1 MTDRL
6 ALKKIKDF
14 KSLVEQLEISSIED
28 IPELDDLTEKFQTGN
43 ASLKDAWFAKLYKQ
57 GLKIQQ
63 TAINAPEMGDLKQ
76 LALNMQKRFPSQLKT
91 KAGTGSLARQ
101 IKSMKNN
108 FSKQGVENALDQSYS
123 KDMFKKGFSRTDV
136 KALDTA
142 VETVRLGLGIK
153 PEVKSKIFKSI
164 PTDEMVKKV
173 VAGIAN
179 IPDQETKRLILLGLF
194 GTRGAQINDIT
205 SDVFYGEDIGKPY
218 YDREKGIM
226 MGVEIEEG
234 RKGLAAKV
242 PFGPLMKDV
251 MDYQYDKATDGGKNL
266 TRALFSEELNLG
278 NVINK
283 YLFNKN
289 GKPVLTDGELAILG
303 RTSIGGFTD
312 LRRMML
318 SWAADKSGEKKL
330 AAELL
335 THGSDADMDKSV
347 TGRFYIPGEGTD
359 VNKLREFTTGI
370 EQNIAKLLGHENYK
384 SFMDKDLGLNIQA
397 YDTETNKVKKF
408 TNKVA
413 VPQLETKVVQG
424 NVTKTVEITK
434 SAEDIAR
441 EAQAESSLKVTKT
454 VIADETAIKEGAKK
468 LGISE
473 DEMRQRIADKT
484 KKGSKK
490 KKTVI
495 PATDTSWF
503 QTIIDE
509 EGLDV
514 DIKTLEGKSWKEI
527 NKILETARAK
537 TSVKPE
543 GQAMVAEPEMKTP
556 FLDIEGA
563 GDVAAI
569 DMEKA
574 GRVIDPLVDVIT
586 ALPIGKSV
594 KTLGRAGKAIVEGGK
609 GLGKVLKPD
618 IKDPAERFDILEQL
632 PEKEEKETTEERTRG
647 QVNNLFDFPLGP

>member
-1 MTDRL
+1 
-6 ALKKIKDF
+6 
-14 KSLVEQLEISSIED
+14 
-28 IPELDDLTEKFQTGN
+28 
-43 ASLKDAWFAKLYKQ
+43 
-57 GLKIQQ
+57 
-63 TAINAPEMGDLKQ
+63 
-76 LALNMQKRFPSQLKT
+76 
-91 KAGTGSLARQ
+91 
-101 IKSMKNN
+101 
-108 FSKQGVENALDQSYS
+108 
-123 KDMFKKGFSRTDV
+123 
-136 KALDTA
+136 
-142 VETVRLGLGIK
+142 
-153 PEVKSKIFKSI
+153 
-164 PTDEMVKKV
+164 
-173 VAGIAN
+173 
-179 IPDQETKRLILLGLF
+179 
-194 GTRGAQINDIT
+194 
-205 SDVFYGEDIGKPY
+205 
-218 YDREKGIM
+218 
-226 MGVEIEEG
+226 
-234 RKGLAAKV
+234 
-242 PFGPLMKDV
+242 MKDV

-289 GKPVLTDGELAILG
+289 GKPVLTDGELAKLG

-312 LRRMML
+312 LRRMIL

-370 EQNIAKLLGHENYK
+370 EQNIAKLLGHKNYK
-384 SFMDKDLGLNIQA
+384 SFMDEDLGLNIQA

-408 TNKVA
+408 TSKVA

-434 SAEDIAR
+434 SAKDIAR
-441 EAQAESSLKVTKT
+441 EAEAESSLKVTKT
-454 VIADETAIKEGAKK
+454 VIADELEIKEGAKK

-484 KKGSKK
+484 KKGPKK
-490 KKTVI
+490 KKTVV

-543 GQAMVAEPEMKTP
+543 GQARTAEPEMKTP

-574 GRVIDPLVDVIT
+574 GRVINPLVDVVT
-586 ALPIGKSV
+586 SLPA
-594 KTLGRAGKAIVEGGK
+594 GRVAKAAVNIGK
-609 GLGKVLKPD
+609 GLGKALKPD
-618 IKDPAERFDILEQL
+618 LKDPVERFDILEPL
-632 PEKEEKETTEERTRG
+632 PKEEEKETTEERTRG

>member
-43 ASLKDAWFAKLYKQ
+43 ATLKDAWFAKLYKQ

-289 GKPVLTDGELAILG
+289 GKPVLTDGELAKLG

-347 TGRFYIPGEGTD
+347 TG
-359 VNKLREFTTGI
+359 
-370 EQNIAKLLGHENYK
+370 
-384 SFMDKDLGLNIQA
+384 
-397 YDTETNKVKKF
+397 
-408 TNKVA
+408 
-413 VPQLETKVVQG
+413 
-424 NVTKTVEITK
+424 
-434 SAEDIAR
+434 
-441 EAQAESSLKVTKT
+441 
-454 VIADETAIKEGAKK
+454 
-468 LGISE
+468 
-473 DEMRQRIADKT
+473 
-484 KKGSKK
+484 
-490 KKTVI
+490 
-495 PATDTSWF
+495 
-503 QTIIDE
+503 
-509 EGLDV
+509 
-514 DIKTLEGKSWKEI
+514 
-527 NKILETARAK
+527 
-537 TSVKPE
+537 
-543 GQAMVAEPEMKTP
+543 
-556 FLDIEGA
+556 
-563 GDVAAI
+563 
-569 DMEKA
+569 
-574 GRVIDPLVDVIT
+574 
-586 ALPIGKSV
+586 
-594 KTLGRAGKAIVEGGK
+594 
-609 GLGKVLKPD
+609 
-618 IKDPAERFDILEQL
+618 
-632 PEKEEKETTEERTRG
+632 
-647 QVNNLFDFPLGP
+647 